1 MSVQTAKRHGPTHP
15 SNWSLPHRF
24 PRLSTLWL
32 HHLMVR
38 LHHLPN
44 DVEMPRG
51 VVGASVPP
59 LIDVNVPPFIDL
71 QVAAAPNVTASD
83 EVVLNAAAAVP
94 LQVTNWNAAT
104 HAVAMAARRMFLA
117 SPPYHYPTPELDS
130 LLDYSR
136 LEREMHHL

>member
-1 MSVQTAKRHGPTHP
+1 
-15 SNWSLPHRF
+15 
-24 PRLSTLWL
+24 
-32 HHLMVR
+32 MVR

-44 DVEMPRG
+44 DVDMPRG
-51 VVGASVPP
+51 VVGVSVPP
-59 LIDVNVPPFIDL
+59 FTDAKVPPFIDL

-83 EVVLNAAAAVP
+83 EVVLNTAAAVP
-94 LQVTNWNAAT
+94 LRLTNLNAAT

-117 SPPYHYPTPELDS
+117 SPPYRYPPPELDS